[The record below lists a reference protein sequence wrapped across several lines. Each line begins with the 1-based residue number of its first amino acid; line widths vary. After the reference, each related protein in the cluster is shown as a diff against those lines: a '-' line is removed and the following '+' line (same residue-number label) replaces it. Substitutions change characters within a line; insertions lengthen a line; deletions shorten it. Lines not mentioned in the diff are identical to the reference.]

1 MEHCQMHA
9 AHEARMDGFDETVKD
24 VHQNLREIVKGQAE
38 IRERLVRAENN
49 LESVGGRISQQEEY
63 TKAVTR
69 MSISIEHMAEQ
80 VKEAICLLKD
90 HDGRIADLERV
101 PNEEI
106 KTLLETTAQRVEKL
120 ERAPGEL
127 LLSWGKLA
135 IGTLITGGAGIL
147 VGTLIQ

>member
-1 MEHCQMHA
+1 MEHCQMHG

-24 VHQNLREIVKGQAE
+24 IHRNIREIVKGQTDV
-38 IRERLVRAENN
+38 RERLVKTENN
-49 LESVGGRISQQEEY
+49 IETICGRIAQQEEH

-80 VKEAICLLKD
+80 VKEAISLLKD

-127 LLSWGKLA
+127 LLSWSKLA